1 MLLNTLK
8 NIFGTKN
15 EREVKKYLK
24 KSNANRICSRVFIKF
39 GDRKLKAKF
48 ARL

>member
-8 NIFGTKN
+8 NISGTKN

-24 KSNANRICSRVFIKF
+24 RVTQINAPESVYENLS
-39 GDRKLKAKF
+39 DE
-48 ARL
+48 